1 MVYGLCGIWTVCGMD
16 CVVFELCGVWTVW
29 CMDCVVSELCGIWTV
44 CGMDCVV
51 HGLCGIWTVWYMC
64 NELGVIWSIS
74 HKILKIITR
83 SCIIIQTTNPVYAGN
98 VIYGL
103 HNYIYGLRAS

>member
-1 MVYGLCGIWTVCGMD
+1 MLR
-16 CVVFELCGVWTVW
+16 CVANDMNSWEIFPYLLI
-29 CMDCVVSELCGIWTV
+29 DQYI
-44 CGMDCVV
+44 
-51 HGLCGIWTVWYMC
+51 C

-83 SCIIIQTTNPVYAGN
+83 SCIIIQTTNPVSAGN
-98 VIYGL
+98 VIYVL